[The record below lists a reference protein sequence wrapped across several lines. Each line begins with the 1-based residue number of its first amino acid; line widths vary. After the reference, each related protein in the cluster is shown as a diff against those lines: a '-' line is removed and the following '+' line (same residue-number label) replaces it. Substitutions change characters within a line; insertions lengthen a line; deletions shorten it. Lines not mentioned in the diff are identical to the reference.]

1 MSWWSEVNNQLN
13 RIEDNQHRLNKKL
26 NSLMQSAATEKELI
40 MGLREDLDASLTAIE
55 EDLGQID
62 TVQGSVM
69 ALLQKLSEMRADAI
83 KAGDVERI
91 KAVDAAVDAKLAALA
106 AAVVEHTPV
115 EDEPPPPPPDPVPSG
130 SV

>member
-1 MSWWSEVNNQLN
+1 MSWWSDVTNQLN

-55 EDLGQID
+55 EDVSNID
-62 TVQGSVM
+62 TVQGSVV
-69 ALLQKLSEMRADAI
+69 ALLEQLAAERGEAI
-83 KAGDVERI
+83 KSGDITRVRAVETAI
-91 KAVDAAVDAKLAALA
+91 EAKMAALA
-106 AAVVEHTPV
+106 AAVVAHTPV
-115 EDEPPPPPPDPVPSG
+115 SDEPPPPVDPVPSG